1 MLLLLLSLVLSY
13 KDIEYFNICNRENN
27 DKYNKKR
34 EQIIETILN
43 NEIPKDFYE
52 NHQNTSRRWREL
64 RKNLRNCVKN
74 QFDEYNDKYD
84 NLIVIS
90 KGGRKHNYDFEF
102 VFDNNYDEYKKI
114 EFKFNCNLIDDTPQF
129 SSPMKPS
136 QYFIKTEEFIPF
148 EEYYYDNYFLA
159 ICENSNLPIP
169 SRATYL
175 KEINNNSPECLTE
188 HKKLYKTNKQF
199 AKFCKKQDFNAIKN
213 YLKNNNF
220 NLDVLNDYLYEKQK
234 DKIYLLYKDGDF
246 KFETKPREE
255 YTILKENIKIEN
267 KRVICY
273 TKSNKK
279 IEIRLRFNNC
289 LGLAFPGLAIKN
301 IDRTAKELKEICN
314 DNNISYLSRITKAV
328 LKQKLIDNNI
338 KF

>member
-1 MLLLLLSLVLSY
+1 MSLQLSHT
-13 KDIEYFNICNRENN
+13 DIEYFNICNRENN

-34 EQIIETILN
+34 ELIIKKILN
-43 NEIPKDFYE
+43 NEIPNDFYT
-52 NHQNTSRRWREL
+52 NHQNISRSWRRIRDDL
-64 RKNLRNCVKN
+64 RTCIKEKYN
-74 QFDEYNDKYD
+74 EYNGEYN
-84 NLIVIS
+84 NLIV
-90 KGGRKHNYDFEF
+90 KHMGGRMYNYDFKF
-102 VFDNNYDEYKKI
+102 IFDNKDEEFKKI

-129 SSPMKPS
+129 SSPTKPS
-136 QYFIKTEEFIPF
+136 EYFINKQGFIPF
-148 EEYYYDNYFLA
+148 EEYFYDNYFLA
-159 ICENSNLPIP
+159 ICEKGNLPIP
-169 SRATYL
+169 SREIYL

-188 HKKLYKTNKQF
+188 YKKLYKTNKQF

-213 YLKNNNF
+213 YLKNNK
-220 NLDVLNDYLYEKQK
+220 LDFDALNNYLHKTQK

-255 YTILKENIKIEN
+255 YTILKEHVKIEN

-279 IEIRLRFNNC
+279 IEIRLRFKNC
-289 LGLAFPGLAIKN
+289 LGLAFPALQIKN
-301 IDRTAKELKEICN
+301 IDRTVKELKQICN
-314 DNNISYLSRITKAV
+314 DNKIFNLSSITKAV